1 MSYIA
6 QGGAVQKTLRLA
18 LFDWSNNIT
27 AIGGEYNVSLL
38 DDTYTSSPTITN
50 STEINLGAGHYL
62 AQAYSSF
69 ARSSTSDNIQFQ
81 LYLDGL
87 AVGMPGNTDLHLG
100 NNCDEA
106 SCEFTVESP
115 TSLLT
120 LRLLAIESGTSVPSL
135 DGDCRIILW
144 KVAL

>member
-6 QGGAVQKTLRLA
+6 QGGNVSRTLRLA

-27 AIGGEYNVSLL
+27 AIGGEYNLSLL
-38 DDTYTSSPTITN
+38 DDTYASSPTITN
-50 STEINLGAGHYL
+50 LTEINLGAGHYL

-69 ARSSTSDNIQFQ
+69 TRSSTSDNIQFQ

-87 AVGMPGNTDLHLG
+87 AVGMPGNTDMFQG

-106 SCEFTVESP
+106 SCEFTVESS